1 MVGYQK
7 LRNGL
12 FGIESNHR
20 SIMWRGGGFTIGFYK
35 IIIQI
40 ILFVI
45 VCYFRTRRFYRRN
58 IYPNSEKL
66 TRITQTSEWLQTI
79 LAFPLWPLT
88 GADVM

>member
-45 VCYFRTRRFYRRN
+45 VC
-58 IYPNSEKL
+58 
-66 TRITQTSEWLQTI
+66 
-79 LAFPLWPLT
+79 
-88 GADVM
+88 